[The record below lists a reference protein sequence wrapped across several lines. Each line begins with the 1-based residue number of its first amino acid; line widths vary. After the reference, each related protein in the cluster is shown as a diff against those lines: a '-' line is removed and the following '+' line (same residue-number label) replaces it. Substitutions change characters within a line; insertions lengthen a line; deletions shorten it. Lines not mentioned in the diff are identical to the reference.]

1 MRKIVT
7 VDDLRHND
15 LVVVNTVIN
24 NKKSIDYA
32 TLHAIFKDGSASLTR
47 QHDRSMIT
55 IPKEDIIA
63 YVDYNNSLG
72 GVLQDLGNYRG
83 YFIKLKRGVF

>member
-7 VDDLRHND
+7 VDDLKHND
-15 LVVVNTVIN
+15 LVVVNTEIN
-24 NKKSIDYA
+24 DNKGIDYA
-32 TLHAIFKDGSASLTR
+32 TLHVIFKDGSESLTR
-47 QHDRSMIT
+47 QHDSSMIT

-72 GVLQDLGNYRG
+72 GVLQDLGSCRG
-83 YFIKLKRGVF
+83 YFIKF